1 MAIEEGKY
9 LSDLLKWELDKN
21 YCREIVTITS
31 GHDLKCGAV
40 VGLISASGLAKP
52 VSLDPEEEDGS
63 DVAVGVLL
71 KDTDASGAP
80 VKTVMI
86 ARVAI
91 IASDAVIF
99 PAGTTDAQKKKIIK
113 DLKNVG
119 ILIRKA
125 I

>member
-9 LSDLLKWELDKN
+9 LSDLLKLELDRN
-21 YCREIVTITS
+21 YCRDVVTVAS

-40 VGLISASGLAKP
+40 IGLISASGLAKP
-52 VSLDPEEEDGS
+52 VSIDPEEEDGS

-86 ARVAI
+86 ARGSI
-91 IASDAVIF
+91 IASNALIF
-99 PAGTTDAQKKKIIK
+99 PAGATDAQKKKIIK
-113 DLKNVG
+113 DLDARG
-119 ILIRKA
+119 IVIRETV
-125 I
+125 